1 MTLSPPMQR
10 LAVFAGAAALLF
22 ALGFCT
28 GTSHAPNPAIAQLDA
43 HRDTVRD
50 TIRVVEARIHVDTV
64 RVAATVATAKLE
76 RRAVD
81 STERV
86 VLAVAD
92 TSSTVPSSLVIPA
105 LHVCG
110 LSRVASDTRRHD
122 DRSQRGTGPSRYR
135 RARNE
140 VAQASPVWLPLRTAQ
155 RRRRGRWRDLAGAP
169 MNEDHDAITGML
181 IAVKVIP
188 STRSTLRYAPRR
200 TDIPQ
205 WVGHPPRAQSD
216 SRQGN

>member
-105 LHVCG
+105 LDVCDQA
-110 LSRVASDTRRHD
+110 LAADSAVYLALQATLADMT
-122 DRSQRGTGPSRYR
+122 T
-135 RARNE
+135 ARNAE
-140 VAQASPVWLPLRTAQ
+140 
-155 RRRRGRWRDLAGAP
+155 RDRADTDERETKLLKPPRFGFLSGLLSGAGAVV
-169 MNEDHDAITGML
+169 G
-181 IAVKVIP
+181 VIW
-188 STRSTLRYAPRR
+188 LARR
-200 TDIPQ
+200 
-205 WVGHPPRAQSD
+205 
-216 SRQGN
+216 